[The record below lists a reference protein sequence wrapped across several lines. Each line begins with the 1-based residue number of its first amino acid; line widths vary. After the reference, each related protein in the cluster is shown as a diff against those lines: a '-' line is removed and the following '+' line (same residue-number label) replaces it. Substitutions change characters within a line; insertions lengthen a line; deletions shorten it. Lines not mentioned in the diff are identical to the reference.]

1 MVLPAFYVS
10 TDLVRVRRTCFCLFT
25 HSQFHSQPF
34 PARTYD
40 PLCLGAEH
48 GASQL
53 IRVVALPQYAQN
65 RDKEAICTGGRDTLQ
80 VPGDNFSCQIGAK
93 D

>member
-1 MVLPAFYVS
+1 MLRQYEYKHVRASVS
-10 TDLVRVRRTCFCLFT
+10 FT
-25 HSQFHSQPF
+25 HSQFHSGPF

-40 PLCLGAEH
+40 PLSLGTEH

-53 IRVVALPQYAQN
+53 VRVVALPQYAQN
-65 RDKEAICTGGRDTLQ
+65 RDKEAICAGGSDTLQ
-80 VPGDNFSCQIGAK
+80 VPGDNFSFQIGSK